1 MSVACLV
8 ERSCKLVNVFS
19 FAKSLED
26 PISILREEDAAKEE
40 LTFIMRTIGC
50 KKNQHINRA
59 QLSQAIESISAED
72 FNPQRNDYGRK
83 S

>member
-1 MSVACLV
+1 M
-8 ERSCKLVNVFS
+8 
-19 FAKSLED
+19 
-26 PISILREEDAAKEE
+26 REEDAKEE

-72 FNPQRNDYGRK
+72 FNSLNEMIMAERV

>member
-19 FAKSLED
+19 QNLWRIQSV
-26 PISILREEDAAKEE
+26 SMREEDAKEE

>member
-19 FAKSLED
+19 QNLWRIQSV
-26 PISILREEDAAKEE
+26 SMREEDAKEE

-72 FNPQRNDYGRK
+72 FNSLNEMIMAERV